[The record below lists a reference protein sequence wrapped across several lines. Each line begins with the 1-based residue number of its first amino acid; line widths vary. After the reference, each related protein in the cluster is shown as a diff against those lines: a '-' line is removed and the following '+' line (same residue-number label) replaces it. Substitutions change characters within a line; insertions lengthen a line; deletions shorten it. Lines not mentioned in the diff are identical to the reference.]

1 MLASSSWAAASTIAE
16 LANAWVGGQDE
27 RVRRNAIDGGVR
39 AQFGSSVPL
48 EELMRL
54 VIAVWAMT
62 IGVIPTATAFVAD
75 QRLPTTET

>member
-16 LANAWVGGQDE
+16 LANAWGGGYDE
-27 RVRRNAIDGGVR
+27 RVRRNAMDGGVR
-39 AQFGSSVPL
+39 VQFGSSVPL
-48 EELMRL
+48 EDLMRL

-75 QRLPTTET
+75 LRLPTTET

>member
-1 MLASSSWAAASTIAE
+1 M
-16 LANAWVGGQDE
+16 
-27 RVRRNAIDGGVR
+27 RRNAIDGGVR

-62 IGVIPTATAFVAD
+62 TGVIPTATAFVAD